1 MHPLIPA
8 APNPTPPPP
17 APRYCGH
24 FPALS
29 VPGGLA
35 NLALPGGRA
44 FTSPGAIPNLL
55 TRMRFS
61 TRLTTQRILLE
72 KQAYWHI
79 CQGPKKIEE
88 GCKGMFSILC
98 LFVFHCISSQNHMA
112 KSGAIRTWINAFLY
126 NLKLNQISVDIIWR
140 KFFHIYKTIR
150 IATRQVS
157 TKRLVLYFKDFR
169 IIYRL
174 SQS

>member
-8 APNPTPPPP
+8 VPTPPPPPP

-44 FTSPGAIPNLL
+44 FTSPGAIPKLL

-72 KQAYWHI
+72 IQAYWHI

-112 KSGAIRTWINAFLY
+112 KSGAIRTWINVFYIILNWIKFLLILFEE
-126 NLKLNQISVDIIWR
+126 NSFIFIKL
-140 KFFHIYKTIR
+140 FE
-150 IATRQVS
+150 
-157 TKRLVLYFKDFR
+157 
-169 IIYRL
+169 
-174 SQS
+174 